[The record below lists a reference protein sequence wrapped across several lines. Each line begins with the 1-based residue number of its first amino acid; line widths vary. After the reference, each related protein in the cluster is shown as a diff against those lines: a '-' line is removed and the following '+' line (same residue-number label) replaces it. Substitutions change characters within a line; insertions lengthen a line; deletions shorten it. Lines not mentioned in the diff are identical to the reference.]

1 MMPVILASWKQTQ
14 VGVYAEIL
22 GRGGVRSTVHSALHY
37 AHTIEDHGE
46 LVFMDVW
53 ALVHAGLVCLRKPAL
68 NQFRSQL
75 QNISFPCL
83 PVVFRN
89 FRTFPRL

>member
-1 MMPVILASWKQTQ
+1 MSFLDEQ

-46 LVFMDVW
+46 PFILPVTAC
-53 ALVHAGLVCLRKPAL
+53 ALVRAK
-68 NQFRSQL
+68 
-75 QNISFPCL
+75 
-83 PVVFRN
+83 VV
-89 FRTFPRL
+89 